1 MMKYKIICFLIILF
15 SSCNLV
21 NNIIDEITIFG
32 IEGQEL
38 YNCDFPE
45 METYQDVALYA
56 NSVLTWESMPFN
68 PITSPQEAIEKGK
81 GNCTTYAI
89 LFMNV
94 AHFTLGVDFGFA
106 CADAS
111 PYSQRAVLEG
121 GIPDHSMV
129 ILAGQLYSAYT
140 GRPITEYKAGYYY
153 SFNEVFN

>member
-1 MMKYKIICFLIILF
+1 MGFAIF
-15 SSCNLV
+15 SIFSCNLV
-21 NNIIDEITIFG
+21 YNIVDDVTITR
-32 IEGQEL
+32 IESQEL
-38 YNCDFPE
+38 YDDNFPE
-45 METYQDVALYA
+45 METFEDVSIYV
-56 NSVLTWESMPFN
+56 NSILTWESMKLN

-111 PYSQRAVLEG
+111 PYNQRAVLEG

-129 ILAGQLYSAYT
+129 ILKGQLYSAYT
-140 GRPITEYKAGYYY
+140 GKPITEYKAGYYY